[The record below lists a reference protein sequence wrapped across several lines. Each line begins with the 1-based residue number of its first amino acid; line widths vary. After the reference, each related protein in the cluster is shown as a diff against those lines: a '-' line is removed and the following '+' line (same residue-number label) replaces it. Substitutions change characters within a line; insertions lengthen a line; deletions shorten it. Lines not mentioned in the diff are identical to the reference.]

1 VRYTTYR
8 TYTDISRR
16 RTRAICTACFVV
28 WRHRRAADTS
38 TNRRQGFL
46 CHRTAS
52 AEHAA
57 DRTEAAAVDQ
67 HFRRQLKTF
76 HSVESYTVFIC
87 QQSYLL
93 LFGTPSP
100 THSFIPCLKPSFTA
114 NPSHCSPSFLLL
126 KYSLHGL
133 PRLFTV
139 ITEHICFLL
148 SVFLVFLHF
157 LVVSSVR

>member
-1 VRYTTYR
+1 MRYTTYR

-28 WRHRRAADTS
+28 WRPRRAADTS

-57 DRTEAAAVDQ
+57 DRTEAGAVDQ

-87 QQSYLL
+87 QQSYLIIWYSITHSLFHSRHKTFFFCKSFPLQPFLSSFLNIHYMDSPDCLL
-93 LFGTPSP
+93 LFLS
-100 THSFIPCLKPSFTA
+100 I
-114 NPSHCSPSFLLL
+114 
-126 KYSLHGL
+126 
-133 PRLFTV
+133 
-139 ITEHICFLL
+139 
-148 SVFLVFLHF
+148 SVFFF
-157 LVVSSVR
+157 